1 MSQLANHYLF
11 FYYRNEIKNGRK
23 NKKMK
28 MKLKTEDDN
37 NLEQYLVEIAG
48 ELDAI
53 LKGKLSSCQLMK
65 FSLFKRR

>member
-1 MSQLANHYLF
+1 
-11 FYYRNEIKNGRK
+11 
-23 NKKMK
+23 MK

-53 LKGKLSSCQLMK
+53 LKGKVSSCQLMK
-65 FSLFKRR
+65 FSLFKQRELEKA